1 MRIERND
8 SPTILRFDE
17 IDEGD
22 VFLDMEGDV
31 CMKMQ
36 TIVEEDGCYTYNAV
50 NLESGEA
57 CFYEC
62 FDRISLPHSAK
73 LIID

>member
-1 MRIERND
+1 MKIERND

-22 VFLDMEGDV
+22 VFLDTEGDV

-36 TIVEEDGCYTYNAV
+36 HIVEENGYDTFNAV

-57 CFYEC
+57 CFYES

>member
-1 MRIERND
+1 MKIERND

-17 IDEGD
+17 IAEGD
-22 VFLDMEGDV
+22 VFLDTEGDV
-31 CMKMQ
+31 CMKMDS
-36 TIVEEDGCYTYNAV
+36 IVEEEGYHTYNAV
-50 NLESGEA
+50 NLESGEV
-57 CFYEC
+57 CFYEP

>member
-1 MRIERND
+1 MKIERND
-8 SPTILRFDE
+8 SPAILRFDE

-22 VFLDMEGDV
+22 VFLDTEGDV

-36 TIVEEDGCYTYNAV
+36 NIVEENGYDTFNAV

-57 CFYEC
+57 CFYEP

-73 LIID
+73 LIIN

>member
-1 MRIERND
+1 MKIERND

-17 IDEGD
+17 IAEGD
-22 VFLDMEGDV
+22 VFLDTEGDV

-36 TIVEEDGCYTYNAV
+36 NIVEENGYDTFNAV

-57 CFYEC
+57 CFYEP

>member
-1 MRIERND
+1 MKIERND

-17 IDEGD
+17 IDEGE

-36 TIVEEDGCYTYNAV
+36 RIVEEDGCCTYNAV
-50 NLESGEA
+50 NLDSGEA
-57 CFYEC
+57 CFYEP

>member
-1 MRIERND
+1 MKIERND

-22 VFLDMEGDV
+22 VFLDVEGDV
-31 CMKMQ
+31 CMKKQ

-57 CFYEC
+57 CFYES

>member
-1 MRIERND
+1 MKIERND

-22 VFLDMEGDV
+22 VFLDTEGDV

-36 TIVEEDGCYTYNAV
+36 NIVEENGYDTFNAV

-57 CFYEC
+57 CFCEP

>member
-1 MRIERND
+1 MKIERND

-17 IDEGD
+17 IAEGD
-22 VFLDMEGDV
+22 VFLDTEGEV

-36 TIVEEDGCYTYNAV
+36 IIVEEDGYHTYNAI
-50 NLESGEA
+50 NLDSGEA
-57 CFYEC
+57 CFYEP
-62 FDRISLPHSAK
+62 FERISLPHSAK